1 MRKTATIIDGLW
13 QNDIGIGAADDAKAN
28 SDEIAR
34 LARALV
40 GAIIVAAQ
48 GLADH
53 EFKRSRRVKAFGLL
67 NS

>member
-1 MRKTATIIDGLW
+1 MRKTATIIDGLR

-34 LARALV
+34 LVRAP

-48 GLADH
+48 GLADD